1 MSVDWPQPLS
11 LPPQNIKLVDC
22 DTFTQQ
28 RGATPDLVTT
38 NVRPRL
44 TQYLLASN
52 PYMLHT
58 THTTRPRSLETP
70 QQWICWAGDQPGT
83 CRCGGGWGEVEGEV
97 CWYLRGHSLDVR
109 HSARRELSK
118 EMYRYE
124 CEVRARCCD
133 AHHLFITRAVLNK
146 QVMFL
151 QVVIPSAWNVT
162 FSLSLI

>member
-1 MSVDWPQPLS
+1 MDWPQPLS

-70 QQWICWAGDQPGT
+70 SSRHVGQDTNQVHADVV
-83 CRCGGGWGEVEGEV
+83 GGE
-97 CWYLRGHSLDVR
+97 
-109 HSARRELSK
+109 ARWKVKSVDI
-118 EMYRYE
+118 YE
-124 CEVRARCCD
+124 D
-133 AHHLFITRAVLNK
+133 THW
-146 QVMFL
+146 M
-151 QVVIPSAWNVT
+151 
-162 FSLSLI
+162 

>member
-38 NVRPRL
+38 NVRPPL

-70 QQWICWAGDQPGT
+70 SSRYVGQETHQVHADVVGGEARWKVKSVDIYEDTHWMWDTVPGWSFPR
-83 CRCGGGWGEVEGEV
+83 RCIGMSV
-97 CWYLRGHSLDVR
+97 
-109 HSARRELSK
+109 
-118 EMYRYE
+118 
-124 CEVRARCCD
+124 RCCD

-151 QVVIPSAWNVT
+151 QVVIPSARNVT